1 MKRFAATLG
10 MAIALVGMVRADD
23 KPDPREKVDTAVAE
37 AIRLMEA
44 KDYAGL
50 LKNFVPPDDLK
61 KMTAVVTL
69 DEAGKRFGEGKAPRL
84 LKALKEAKSLKPT
97 MDASGNKATFTFKES
112 IDGKNDIVF
121 AKIGK
126 YWYIEK

>member
-10 MAIALVGMVRADD
+10 LLVAFCGMVQADD
-23 KPDPREKVDTAVAE
+23 KPDPREKVDTAIAE
-37 AIRLMEA
+37 AIRLLEA

-61 KMTAVVTL
+61 MMTATVTI

-84 LKALKEAKSLKPT
+84 LKALKEAKTVKPT
-97 MDASGNKATFTFKES
+97 MDGSGNKATFTFKES
-112 IDGKNDIVF
+112 IDGKKDIVF